1 MPKTEEKHKCKYSI
15 WPDPT
20 LQVLLGLSQHKLG
33 NMWVLQLKQKTNKQ
47 KTPMDFMAIA
57 SGNIQFVL
65 KHMQGPLKIVGAVLL

>member
-1 MPKTEEKHKCKYSI
+1 MPKTEEKHKYKYSI
-15 WPDPT
+15 WPDPA

-33 NMWVLQLKQKTNKQ
+33 KMWVLQLKQ

-57 SGNIQFVL
+57 SGNIQFML